1 MTTNSNPFWIPLF
14 PLQTVLFPEGIIALK
29 IFEVRYLDMM
39 KACFKNQDYF
49 GIVGIESGSE
59 VRSPTN
65 HDMLLSQ
72 FGTLAKII
80 EFDPIQ
86 PALYMTRSIG
96 HERFTLLQSRCEKN
110 GLWMGEVQTV
120 PADPVVPIPPEL
132 NDAALLLSEI
142 IHSVQKQGLAENQ
155 LPFQAPYR
163 LDDCAWVS
171 NRLAEILPL
180 TVSQK
185 NHLLMQ
191 ENPRL
196 RLDLIN
202 ELLEDGVDLN
212 STFH

>member
-1 MTTNSNPFWIPLF
+1 
-14 PLQTVLFPEGIIALK
+14 
-29 IFEVRYLDMM
+29 MM
-39 KACFKNQDYF
+39 KACFKNQDFF
-49 GIVGIESGSE
+49 GIVGIEAGSE
-59 VRSPTN
+59 IRSPN
-65 HDMLLSQ
+65 NPEMLLSQ

-86 PALYMTRSIG
+86 PALYMTRSVG

-110 GLWMGEVQTV
+110 GLWMGEVKLMS
-120 PADPVVPIPPEL
+120 ADPKTPIPTEL

-142 IHSVQKQGLAENQ
+142 IHSVQKQGLNENQ
-155 LPFQAPYR
+155 LPFQEPYR

-180 TVSQK
+180 SVSQK

>member
-1 MTTNSNPFWIPLF
+1 LF
-14 PLQTVLFPEGIIALK
+14 PLQTVLFPDGIIALK

-39 KACFKNQDYF
+39 KTCFKNQEFF
-49 GIVGIESGSE
+49 GIVGIEEGAE
-59 VRSPTN
+59 IEDPAKPN
-65 HDMLLSQ
+65 ILLSQ

-86 PALYMTRSIG
+86 PALYMTRSAG
-96 HERFTLLQSRCEKN
+96 HARFSLLQSRREKN
-110 GLWMGEVQTV
+110 GLWMGEVQCIA
-120 PADPVVPIPPEL
+120 ADPAMAIPDEL

-142 IHSVQKQGLAENQ
+142 ITSVQKQGLSENQ
-155 LPFQAPYR
+155 LPFQEPYR

-180 TVSQK
+180 SVSQK

-191 ENPRL
+191 DNPRL
-196 RLDLIN
+196 RLDLIQ

-212 STFH
+212 STLH